1 MDTKTNVIFRRTSVR
16 SYLPKPVEPEKIRLL
31 LQAAMAA
38 PSAGNQQ
45 PWEFYVVEKTETIH
59 KLAECSPYASCL
71 KEAPLAIVACA
82 RKDTRI
88 PLYSD
93 IDMSA
98 SVENLLLE
106 AVELDL
112 GAVWLGIAP
121 IKERMDQVAKVLHVP
136 DSLNVFAII
145 SCGYPADQKAQE
157 NRFEESRVHY
167 N

>member
-1 MDTKTNVIFRRTSVR
+1 MNSIFKRTSIR
-16 SYLPKPVEPEKIRLL
+16 NYLSKPVEPEKIQMLL
-31 LQAAMAA
+31 KAAMAA

-45 PWEFYVVEKTETIH
+45 PWEFYVVENQKTIK
-59 KLAECSPYASCL
+59 KLAACSPYAGCL
-71 KEAPLAIVACA
+71 NSAPLAIVACA
-82 RKDTRI
+82 RKDIRI
-88 PLYSD
+88 PSYAE

-121 IKERMDQVAKVLHVP
+121 IKERMEQVSAILNVP

-145 SCGYPADQKAQE
+145 SCGYPAAEKEQE
-157 NRFEESRVHY
+157 NRFDENRIHY
-167 N
+167 VK